1 MLKNIYNMEA
11 FMPGTVLEI
20 RVKQGDKVK
29 KGDVVLILDAM
40 KMDNEILS
48 PVDGVV
54 KNICVEQGASV
65 AKDQLLVEF
74 APAE

>member
-1 MLKNIYNMEA
+1 
-11 FMPGTVLEI
+11 MPGTVLEI

>member
-1 MLKNIYNMEA
+1 
-11 FMPGTVLEI
+11 VLEI

>member
-29 KGDVVLILDAM
+29 KGDVLLILDAM

>member
-65 AKDQLLVEF
+65 AEDQLLVEF

>member
-1 MLKNIYNMEA
+1 
-11 FMPGTVLEI
+11 MPGTVLEI

-40 KMDNEILS
+40 KMDNELLS

-65 AKDQLLVEF
+65 AKDQLLIEF

>member
-40 KMDNEILS
+40 KMDNEILA

-54 KNICVEQGASV
+54 KNTCVEQGASV
-65 AKDQLLVEF
+65 AKDQLLVEL

>member
-1 MLKNIYNMEA
+1 MLKNIYNIEA
-11 FMPGTVLEI
+11 FMPGTILEI

-54 KNICVEQGASV
+54 KNIGVEQGASV
-65 AKDQLLVEF
+65 AKDQLLVEL

>member
-1 MLKNIYNMEA
+1 MEA

>member
-1 MLKNIYNMEA
+1 MLKNVYNMEA

-40 KMDNEILS
+40 KMDNEILA

>member
-20 RVKQGDKVK
+20 RVNQGDKVK